1 MAGGTQQLNKKQ
13 RIIVGGLVAVV
24 ILAIVGYV
32 VYDFWSIQQKT
43 HSILRAPGIVSAS
56 ETTTGE
62 KTHEGS
68 ETTQPSTNDLANYRV
83 APDEPRA
90 LYIDALNIAARIK
103 PMGLNSDKSIQAPT
117 NIYDAG
123 WYTGSAKPGANG
135 ALFIDGHASGDTRYG
150 LFGSLGTLK
159 KDDTIVVEKG
169 DGTKLTYR
177 VVYIETVSLEDVDM
191 SKVLAPYPGVTQG
204 LNLMTCTGVWV
215 KDAATLDK
223 RVIVYTA
230 AV

>member
-1 MAGGTQQLNKKQ
+1 MNKP
-13 RIIVGGLVAVV
+13 RIIIGGLIAVV
-24 ILAIVGYV
+24 ILAIAGYV
-32 VYDFWSIQQKT
+32 AYDFWSVQQKT
-43 HSILRAPGIVSAS
+43 HSILRAPGVIAAGQDN
-56 ETTTGE
+56 EE
-62 KTHEGS
+62 KSKEGS
-68 ETTQPSTNDLANYRV
+68 ETAEPSSNDLANYRV

-90 LYIDALNIAARIK
+90 LYIDTLNIAARIR
-103 PMGLNSDKSIQAPT
+103 PMGLNTDKSIQAPT

-150 LFGSLGTLK
+150 LFGSLDLLK
-159 KDDTIVVEKG
+159 KGDMVTVEKG
-169 DGTKLTYR
+169 DGTKLKYK
-177 VVYIETVSLEDVDM
+177 VVQTETVSLKDVDM
-191 SKVLAPYPGVTQG
+191 NKVLAPYPGVTKG

>member
-1 MAGGTQQLNKKQ
+1 VIAAGQDN
-13 RIIVGGLVAVV
+13 
-24 ILAIVGYV
+24 
-32 VYDFWSIQQKT
+32 
-43 HSILRAPGIVSAS
+43 
-56 ETTTGE
+56 EE
-62 KTHEGS
+62 KSKEGS
-68 ETTQPSTNDLANYRV
+68 ETAEPSSNDLANYRV

-90 LYIDALNIAARIK
+90 LYIDTLNIAARIR
-103 PMGLNSDKSIQAPT
+103 PMGLNTDKSIQAPT

-150 LFGSLGTLK
+150 LFGSLDLLK
-159 KDDTIVVEKG
+159 KGDMVTVEKG
-169 DGTKLTYR
+169 DGTKLKYK
-177 VVYIETVSLEDVDM
+177 VVQTETVSLKDVDM
-191 SKVLAPYPGVTQG
+191 NKVLAPYPGVTKG